1 MIGDREMKN
10 LILAV
15 TLLFAGLANANPK
28 DDARLM
34 HSLMLQAGASGE
46 ACVTMIDSRQPS
58 RYWCY
63 QYRETIYRIKAIDSK
78 YIANDNQDELL
89 KELRPMIDDNFNA
102 TMQNIDKAAN
112 RLGVEL

>member
-1 MIGDREMKN
+1 MKN

-15 TLLFAGLANANPK
+15 TLLFAGLAQANLK

-34 HSLMLQAGASGE
+34 YSLMLQAGVSGE

-58 RYWCY
+58 RYWCD
-63 QYRETIYRIKAIDSK
+63 QYRETIYRIKSIDSK

-89 KELRPMIDDNFNA
+89 KELRPMLDSSFKD
-102 TMQNIDKAAN
+102 TMDNIDKAAN